1 MKKRLIT
8 KTSKIKFKPFDN
20 YGNVFI
26 GMDWHKITYDKKTG
40 QGSYILKLKDNTK
53 FNKGDF
59 VSFKPGSHHSSYT
72 KKGCTLLVFMR
83 RKNKLL

>member
-20 YGNVFI
+20 YGNVFK

-40 QGSYILKLKDNTK
+40 QGSYILRLN
-53 FNKGDF
+53 
-59 VSFKPGSHHSSYT
+59 
-72 KKGCTLLVFMR
+72 
-83 RKNKLL
+83 